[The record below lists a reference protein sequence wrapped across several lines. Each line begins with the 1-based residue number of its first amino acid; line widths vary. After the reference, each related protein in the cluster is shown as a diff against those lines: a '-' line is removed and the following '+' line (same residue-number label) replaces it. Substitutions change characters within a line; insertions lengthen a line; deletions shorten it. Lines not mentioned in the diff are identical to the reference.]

1 VTNALQNRP
10 GVALAAAIVVL
21 LLIEC
26 IVAGMVHIVMIERRS
41 SANAEL
47 ALRARL
53 AAASAA
59 AAAAAAWTPA
69 MDTLVAPGSAVLL
82 DSVEPVAGLDV
93 RTGVERL
100 ADGLFLVRTVASR
113 TSPPVARAADAI
125 LVVPPAFHI
134 GADPAAAALSA
145 ASVVLESGGVIDAGN
160 RECAPGDAAAV
171 RLTSRDEPYV
181 GPGAVVVGGTMLVDS
196 AASLVRDMARVRVAA
211 AAAAGDGVIHTS
223 SELLRLAAPFD
234 GVIVTAGDLILEPGA
249 HVRGLVLVGGRLFLE
264 AGALIEGAAHVRF
277 AAQVAG
283 EIRFDGCLARNA
295 AFDAALHRPRPFT
308 PRSRVPAF

>member
-69 MDTLVAPGSAVLL
+69 MDSLAAPGSAVLL
-82 DSVEPVAGLDV
+82 GVEPVAGLDV

-100 ADGLFLVRTVASR
+100 VDGLFLVRAIASR

-145 ASVVLESGGVIDAGN
+145 AAVVLESGAVVDAGN

-171 RLTSRDEPYV
+171 RLTSGDQPSV
-181 GPGAVVVGGTMLVDS
+181 GPGVVVGGSTVLVDS

-211 AAAAGDGVIHTS
+211 AAAAGDGVLHAS
-223 SELLRLAAPFD
+223 SDLLRLTAAFD

-283 EIRFDGCLARNA
+283 EIRFDGCLARDA